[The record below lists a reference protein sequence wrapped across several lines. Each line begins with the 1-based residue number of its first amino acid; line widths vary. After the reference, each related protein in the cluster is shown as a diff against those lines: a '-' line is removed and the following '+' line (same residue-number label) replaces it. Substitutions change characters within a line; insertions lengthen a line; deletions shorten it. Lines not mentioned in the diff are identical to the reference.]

1 MATSVRLTGYVGE
14 NDDRAATVRS
24 EALAERADALRQQ
37 SDLWIVPVFVSGD
50 TLHDAGRE
58 TAEGAVAVVPV
69 GDDWYTQED
78 FGHPA
83 AELAELTACPM
94 FVVRAAGTIG
104 LGTDDKPKH
113 RMSRPAREA
122 VSGRS

>member
-1 MATSVRLTGYVGE
+1 MATSIQLTGYVGE
-14 NDDRAATVRS
+14 HDDRAATVRS
-24 EALAERADALRQQ
+24 EELAERADALRQE
-37 SDLWIVPVFVSGD
+37 SGLWVVPVFVNGD
-50 TLHDAGRE
+50 TLHDTGRE

-94 FVVRAAGTIG
+94 LVVRAAGTIG
-104 LGTDDKPKH
+104 PGTESKPK
-113 RMSRPAREA
+113 RRTGRATREPVPA
-122 VSGRS
+122 GH